1 MQGTIQTLFNNLLTI
16 GTAVGVTVAAF
27 FLMWGAYL
35 YMSAGGNPRQME
47 RGKEA
52 MVNALFGLI
61 IALSARTIAAM
72 IQSALGG

>member
-52 MVNALFGLI
+52 MVNALIGLVI
-61 IALSARTIAAM
+61 VLAANTIAGM
-72 IQSALGG
+72 IKSAIG